1 MAMVSAACRTV
12 VPFFATTGWPSMRS
26 ATSSG
31 PQGGSAGCGAAGVTG
46 SGMVS
51 ASLQRRGAERAG
63 LPRHVV
69 VELGTELGDVRRDRP
84 GDRLAE
90 RADGVPLDAARHVDQ
105 QVGIL
110 RPSLS
115 RLETAQDLDEPAG

>member
-1 MAMVSAACRTV
+1 MVSAACRTV
-12 VPFFATTGWPSMRS
+12 VPFFATTGRPSIRS

-31 PQGGSAGCGAAGVTG
+31 PQGGSAGPAGAGAVACGAGADWAGGCGAAGGFG

-63 LPRHVV
+63 FPRHVV

-90 RADGVPLDAARHVDQ
+90 R
-105 QVGIL
+105 
-110 RPSLS
+110 
-115 RLETAQDLDEPAG
+115 